1 MSLNSS
7 CISLPSV
14 SENDPPDYPIPT
26 FFGFR
31 PSKYFQPQKCDWPPW
46 FDKQQRRPAD
56 IRPVRQTVRRNDKQL
71 VCNTLPV
78 ISVSNLRSLIPKIN
92 NFKTDM
98 LEREVSLALL
108 SEVWEQKNS
117 KKHKFELE
125 KILQL
130 DGLKYISTPRPSKR
144 GGGAAI
150 VANLA
155 QFSLEKMD
163 ILIPDKLEVV
173 WGLVKPRGHVT
184 TQIKEIIAVAFYCP
198 PKSRKK
204 SKLMDHLVL
213 TCQSLLTKY
222 PNAGLVIGGDKNEWK
237 IGPLIAS
244 LPRLKQIVSLAT
256 CNLKTLDVLLTNLW
270 QWYSVPVV
278 VPPVPCDDPTKGVP
292 SDHSTPI
299 AYPLSNTHSVK
310 NVYTTKTARPLP
322 ESGITE
328 FGQWIT
334 SEEWETVSENISP
347 TEQVSKFQK
356 LMEDKLDNIFPKKI
370 YRVSQQDKPWINFE
384 LKKLDR
390 LKKREYRKHGKSDK
404 YLKLLKF
411 FDKKYLAAAR
421 DHLDK
426 NVKSLKEE
434 NPGQAYAVLKKMGAQ
449 PGDCLNEGTFRLTE
463 HVDANLSV
471 AMSAEKIAEHFSSIS
486 QEYSPLDVH
495 SLPKY
500 VQDIMEKG
508 HPDNLPTVSELEV
521 YEKIQKAKKPKG
533 GVPGDLPKKLVNE
546 FAPELATP
554 MAKIFQN
561 IIKTQQ
567 WPSMWKTELGIP
579 LQKMPNPINEDQLR
593 VISLTPFFSKVFEK
607 FVIEWLI
614 HYIGD
619 RIDWRQY
626 EGQKGSSIAHYLIE
640 LINFILYNLDLKE
653 RHAVLAVLIDF
664 SKAFNRQDHHI
675 LITLLCDLGVPGWL
689 LNIFASFLSG

>member
-155 QFSLEKMD
+155 QFSLEKID

-173 WGLVKPRGHVT
+173 WGLVKPRTNVATH
-184 TQIKEIIAVAFYCP
+184 IREIIAVAFYCP

-256 CNLKTLDVLLTNLW
+256 CNLKTL
-270 QWYSVPVV
+270 
-278 VPPVPCDDPTKGVP
+278 
-292 SDHSTPI
+292 
-299 AYPLSNTHSVK
+299 
-310 NVYTTKTARPLP
+310 
-322 ESGITE
+322 
-328 FGQWIT
+328 
-334 SEEWETVSENISP
+334 
-347 TEQVSKFQK
+347 
-356 LMEDKLDNIFPKKI
+356 
-370 YRVSQQDKPWINFE
+370 
-384 LKKLDR
+384 
-390 LKKREYRKHGKSDK
+390 
-404 YLKLLKF
+404 
-411 FDKKYLAAAR
+411 
-421 DHLDK
+421 
-426 NVKSLKEE
+426 
-434 NPGQAYAVLKKMGAQ
+434 
-449 PGDCLNEGTFRLTE
+449 
-463 HVDANLSV
+463 
-471 AMSAEKIAEHFSSIS
+471 
-486 QEYSPLDVH
+486 
-495 SLPKY
+495 
-500 VQDIMEKG
+500 
-508 HPDNLPTVSELEV
+508 
-521 YEKIQKAKKPKG
+521 
-533 GVPGDLPKKLVNE
+533 
-546 FAPELATP
+546 LAT
-554 MAKIFQN
+554 N
-561 IIKTQQ
+561 
-567 WPSMWKTELGIP
+567 
-579 LQKMPNPINEDQLR
+579 N
-593 VISLTPFFSKVFEK
+593 
-607 FVIEWLI
+607 
-614 HYIGD
+614 
-619 RIDWRQY
+619 
-626 EGQKGSSIAHYLIE
+626 
-640 LINFILYNLDLKE
+640 
-653 RHAVLAVLIDF
+653 
-664 SKAFNRQDHHI
+664 
-675 LITLLCDLGVPGWL
+675 
-689 LNIFASFLSG
+689 